1 MPLWAKCRRKDRV
14 RGSRRRPNRA
24 YAPLLWG
31 IGPYMATIERTAPP
45 PPGAAQ
51 DPSIQPVFS
60 ADDGRRERAL
70 RVVGRLVAVAVG
82 IWLLALLAGAVGF
95 GSLPL
100 VPGSG
105 LLDRA
110 NQPAKA
116 RAEAPRPSRS
126 TGGKLWTSFATRS
139 IATPAARRAQ
149 RRAGSSPSG
158 ARSRAPGHSVVRP
171 PPASQVAPP
180 AVLPSAPG
188 NPQGRAVRRYGNQ
201 VQPAPPPPGVGS
213 SRGQTVVN
221 PGRLKH
227 EVPPPPPPPPPLPKK
242 P

>member
-1 MPLWAKCRRKDRV
+1 
-14 RGSRRRPNRA
+14 
-24 YAPLLWG
+24 
-31 IGPYMATIERTAPP
+31 MATIERTAPP
-45 PPGAAQ
+45 PTGAAQ
-51 DPSIQPVFS
+51 DPSTQPVFS

-70 RVVGRLVAVAVG
+70 RVVGRLVAVVVG
-82 IWLLALLAGAVGF
+82 IWLFALLVGAMGF

-116 RAEAPRPSRS
+116 RAEAPRPSR
-126 TGGKLWTSFATRS
+126 TTRGKLWTSFAERS
-139 IATPAARRAQ
+139 IATPAARSAQ
-149 RRAGSSPSG
+149 RRASSSPS
-158 ARSRAPGHSVVRP
+158 ASRPRVPGHSVVRP
-171 PPASQVAPP
+171 SPASQVAPP

-201 VQPAPPPPGVGS
+201 VQPAPPAPGVGS

-227 EVPPPPPPPPPLPKK
+227 EVPPPPPPPPPPPKK